1 MWRKITSNR
10 DPRDT
15 IYSELKKEFSPYV
28 GKANSFGRTVAE
40 RHPKFLFGAMVILIV
55 VSMALSF
62 TVFRHHEPVPHP
74 VLVKK
79 QPSPIQDGFTQI
91 LATAGQIKAT
101 LKLKNLV
108 DSITAKKQLN
118 LADSIMLDSALSQLQ
133 CLHQLPAKRG
143 QP

>member
-1 MWRKITSNR
+1 MWQKITSSR

-28 GKANSFGRTVAE
+28 GKANSFGRTIAG
-40 RHPKFLFGAMVILIV
+40 RYPKFLFGSMVSLIV

-62 TVFRHHEPVPHP
+62 TVFRHYEPARPP
-74 VLVKK
+74 MLVKK

-91 LATAGQIKAT
+91 LATAGEIKAT

-108 DSITAKKQLN
+108 DSITAKSQLS
-118 LADSIMLDSALSQLQ
+118 LADSIVLDSALSQLQ
-133 CLHQLPAKRG
+133 RLHSIPIKKG